1 MTLKILVLDWN
12 DRTNPWAGGSELSVH
27 ETFGRLARR
36 GHRVT
41 LLCSGYGDA
50 PAEDRLDDLRIVR
63 VGGRHTFHLAV
74 PGALR
79 RLFREEGYDVVVEN
93 LNKIPLCTPL
103 WSPAPVVGRGHHLFG
118 GTIFQEAPF
127 PVACVVFAS
136 ELVLPWVYRDTAMT
150 VVSGTTREDFVRR
163 GLRADRIEVVHNGLD
178 HARYRPAADPPRD
191 PHPSLLCLGRI
202 RRYKRL
208 DLVVEAVGRLGASR
222 HPHLRLT
229 VAGSG
234 DYLDP
239 LRRHAERIG
248 AAPYVRFVGRV
259 SEEEK
264 VRLYRSAWGFV
275 MTSPKEGWGL
285 TCLEAQACGTPVIA
299 SDSPGLKEA
308 VRHEASGLLVPHGDG
323 PGLERAV
330 DRLVSDDA
338 LRARLSA
345 GAIAHAGEYSWD
357 RCADEMLRAM
367 QRAVAARAD
376 AGVPA

>member
-1 MTLKILVLDWN
+1 MTLRILVLDWN

-79 RLFREEGYDVVVEN
+79 RLFREEPYDVVVEN

-103 WSPAPVVGRGHHLFG
+103 VSPAPVVGRGHHLFG

-127 PVACVVFAS
+127 PVACVVFLS
-136 ELVLPWVYRDTAMT
+136 ELVLPWAYRDVAMT
-150 VVSGTTREDFVRR
+150 VVSGTTREDFIRR
-163 GLRADRIEVVHNGLD
+163 GLRGDRIEVVCNGLD
-178 HARYRPAADPPRD
+178 HDRYFPATEPARDAN
-191 PHPSLLCLGRI
+191 PSLLCLGRI

-208 DLVVEAVGRLGASR
+208 DLVVEAVGRLGAAR
-222 HPHLRLT
+222 HPDLRLT
-229 VAGSG
+229 IAGSG
-234 DYLDP
+234 DYLEP
-239 LRRHAERIG
+239 LRRHAERVG
-248 AAPYVRFVGRV
+248 AASHVRFVGRV

-264 VRLYRSAWGFV
+264 VRLYRSAWSFV

-308 VRHEASGLLVPHGDG
+308 VRHDASGLLVPHGDRDA
-323 PGLERAV
+323 LEAAI
-330 DRLVSDDA
+330 DRIVSDDA
-338 LRARLSA
+338 TRARLSA
-345 GAIAHAGEYSWD
+345 GALAHAAEYSWD
-357 RCADEMLRAM
+357 RCADEMLDAM
-367 QRAVAARAD
+367 QRAIRERAGTAAS
-376 AGVPA
+376 